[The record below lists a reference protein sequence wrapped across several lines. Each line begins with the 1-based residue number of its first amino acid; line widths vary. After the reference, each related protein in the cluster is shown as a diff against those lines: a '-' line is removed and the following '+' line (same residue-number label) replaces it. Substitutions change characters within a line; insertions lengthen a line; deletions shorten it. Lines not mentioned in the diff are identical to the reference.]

1 MTLAGG
7 ICISRKMNRRIKNM
21 SVFLPASKLN
31 KPQGGETLLIG
42 SISDEAALHG
52 LLAKIRDLFRV
63 ETYYHASMLSTL
75 VDVVG
80 KNASALLARVFL
92 DLRAGN
98 RTKT

>member
-52 LLAKIRDLFRV
+52 LLAKICDLFRV

-80 KNASALLARVFL
+80 KNASDLLACVF
-92 DLRAGN
+92 
-98 RTKT
+98 